1 MVIGHAKEC
10 ERLYFLDDAKVSHQ
24 PITRVCNSISKNEDT
39 MLWHKRMGHPN
50 FQYLSRMFPTI
61 CQPSNL
67 DMKCEVCELAKH
79 HRSSYPR
86 APYIPTKP
94 FTTIHSALWGPSRN
108 PNRTKA
114 RGFITFIDDHTR
126 VCWVYLLKDKS
137 EAPNAFMSFYA
148 MIKNQFNT
156 SIKVLHSDNDTEYFN
171 RTLNDFLQTHGIIH
185 RSSCVHTPQQNG
197 IAERKNRH
205 ILEVTRAL
213 MITSNVP
220 NFY

>member
-1 MVIGHAKEC
+1 
-10 ERLYFLDDAKVSHQ
+10 
-24 PITRVCNSISKNEDT
+24 
-39 MLWHKRMGHPN
+39 MGHPN
-50 FQYLSRMFPTI
+50 FQYLSRMFPTL
-61 CQPSNL
+61 CPPSNL

-86 APYIPTKP
+86 APYIPTKS
-94 FTTIHSALWGPSRN
+94 FTTIHSDLWGPSRN
-108 PNRTKA
+108 PNRTKT

-126 VCWVYLLKDKS
+126 FCWVYLLKDKS
-137 EAPNAFMSFYA
+137 EAPTAFMNFFA

-156 SIKVLHSDNDTEYFN
+156 SIKVLHSDNGTEYFN
-171 RTLNDFLQTHGIIH
+171 CILSDFLQTHGIIH

-213 MITSNVP
+213 MFTCNVP
-220 NFY
+220 KFY